1 MTNSDKKL
9 IKEIEVFQVVSS
21 ASSSHSNTDV
31 PITNFSNNINEAL
44 NAHRACLLDAE
55 TEMTKLEESFEDEQ
69 TFIEKFVHGDTK
81 DVVSLNVSGVRMVT
95 TRSTLCIANDSVL
108 A

>member
-1 MTNSDKKL
+1 
-9 IKEIEVFQVVSS
+9 
-21 ASSSHSNTDV
+21 
-31 PITNFSNNINEAL
+31 
-44 NAHRACLLDAE
+44 
-55 TEMTKLEESFEDEQ
+55 MTKLEESFEDEQ

>member
-1 MTNSDKKL
+1 MH
-9 IKEIEVFQVVSS
+9 IVHVS
-21 ASSSHSNTDV
+21 
-31 PITNFSNNINEAL
+31 
-44 NAHRACLLDAE
+44 AE